1 MKFCKKCCYSDVT
14 VNLRLNEEGICSSCI
29 TSEKLKN
36 ITEQD
41 WKKKTKVKRISTK
54 GKNQPYDCVIPVSGG
69 KDSYFQTHIICK
81 EFNLKPLLVTYNGNN
96 YLLKEIK

>member
-14 VNLRLNEEGICSSCI
+14 VNLRLNDEGICSSCI

-41 WKKKTKVKRISTK
+41 WEKRK
-54 GKNQPYDCVIPVSGG
+54 QK
-69 KDSYFQTHIICK
+69 
-81 EFNLKPLLVTYNGNN
+81 
-96 YLLKEIK
+96 LKEILNKRKKNHLMIV